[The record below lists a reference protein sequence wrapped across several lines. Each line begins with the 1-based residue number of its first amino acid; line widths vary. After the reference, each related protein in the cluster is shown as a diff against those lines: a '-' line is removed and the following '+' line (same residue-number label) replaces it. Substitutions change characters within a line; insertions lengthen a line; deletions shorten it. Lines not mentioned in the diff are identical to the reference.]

1 MHDSLSESGSSQ
13 TLFASRASEFSY
25 PDSLATLGYC
35 HVVTSRVPP
44 VIWKWALS
52 FTQDKGSQML
62 LDTVQAE
69 GPGPC
74 FANMLPHL
82 GICFGLCLGWE
93 ADRFI
98 SFINT
103 GKIKASQRLIF
114 RLKAFF
120 LGQGVGGCVL
130 FCFQV
135 LCLLFYGQCSQT
147 CCRFFIT
154 HSRGI
159 RREATGAT
167 ETEQSGKK
175 FWKRSGSHKG
185 EESWGRLCWLTR
197 DGKSLN
203 HNRPCLYWHALT
215 EVNSWAKLLISSR
228 CYLQSRQLWWDF
240 TGLRQS
246 QEVVSLSPATEVL
259 QWANTSVRLL
269 LLWKAHPPALLS
281 DPDIW
286 GSESALDSLLW
297 SQACNWAACLCR
309 CWATYGCRFVTRPEK
324 HQTRM
329 YRVVLFLKADINW
342 TRTLRQTPC

>member
-25 PDSLATLGYC
+25 PDCLATLGYC

-120 LGQGVGGCVL
+120 LGQRGGGMCTFLFPSVMPFVL
-130 FCFQV
+130 WPMFAD
-135 LCLLFYGQCSQT
+135 LLSVFHNT
-147 CCRFFIT
+147 F
-154 HSRGI
+154 
-159 RREATGAT
+159 
-167 ETEQSGKK
+167 
-175 FWKRSGSHKG
+175 KRNKEGSHRG
-185 EESWGRLCWLTR
+185 
-197 DGKSLN
+197 
-203 HNRPCLYWHALT
+203 NR
-215 EVNSWAKLLISSR
+215 N
-228 CYLQSRQLWWDF
+228 
-240 TGLRQS
+240 
-246 QEVVSLSPATEVL
+246 
-259 QWANTSVRLL
+259 
-269 LLWKAHPPALLS
+269 
-281 DPDIW
+281 
-286 GSESALDSLLW
+286 
-297 SQACNWAACLCR
+297 
-309 CWATYGCRFVTRPEK
+309 
-324 HQTRM
+324 
-329 YRVVLFLKADINW
+329 
-342 TRTLRQTPC
+342 RTKW